1 MRTDNKPMSNATPRI
16 EIQYTNKSGEL
27 RFYTCPAK
35 ALPSHART
43 ITVLGGKV
51 VKVTDL

>member
-1 MRTDNKPMSNATPRI
+1 MNNTEPQI

-27 RFYTCPAK
+27 RFYTCPRK
-35 ALPSHART
+35 ALPNEART
-43 ITVLGGKV
+43 ITVLGGTV